1 MNKFNWMKKSDGC
14 KKSCGNHPRA
24 TLITHPPPQSVTPF
38 FLTVPGITLDI
49 IKGVCLKRPKDFD
62 NNKNFYAQPY
72 PSVQGVKGR
81 T

>member
-1 MNKFNWMKKSDGC
+1 MWKSPESYTDH
-14 KKSCGNHPRA
+14 S
-24 TLITHPPPQSVTPF
+24 PPPQSVTPF

-72 PSVQGVKGR
+72 PSVQGGQGQDGEMD
-81 T
+81 